1 MRSVFTCI
9 SELFWVK
16 GTHPWNYDNLH
27 RKTFFSNKKLLKPNY
42 YLVNAGNFCLCFQP
56 NLMFFSGNIEKRER
70 FALHKYIIIKDTLLL
85 RQIKKFEQKQLA
97 MEKENFENTN
107 IFIVKSIKILFKSRE
122 EVINFNRSFLIYF
135 KHALII

>member
-1 MRSVFTCI
+1 
-9 SELFWVK
+9 
-16 GTHPWNYDNLH
+16 
-27 RKTFFSNKKLLKPNY
+27 
-42 YLVNAGNFCLCFQP
+42 
-56 NLMFFSGNIEKRER
+56 MFFSGNIEKRER

-85 RQIKKFEQKQLA
+85 HQIKKVEQKQLA